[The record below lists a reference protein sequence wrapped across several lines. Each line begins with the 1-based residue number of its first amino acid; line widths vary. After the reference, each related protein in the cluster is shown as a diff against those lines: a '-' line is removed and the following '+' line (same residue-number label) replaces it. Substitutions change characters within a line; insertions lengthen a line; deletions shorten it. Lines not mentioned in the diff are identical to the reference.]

1 MVLIT
6 VIEHWGLGLNLN
18 ITLCITII
26 ATTFSTIA
34 YADEIDL
41 KSVNIPGVSALRA
54 ADILFDRPIEPR
66 ATYVVIALGKGP
78 EGSVVSINTRYS
90 HASGWAYTARAV
102 KCGSG
107 QMRTLGSGETVEG
120 MLKSKTDPSW
130 GPLFSGSSATQVAE
144 IACAKNGTMLSGV
157 LR

>member
-1 MVLIT
+1 MNPKIIICIAFIAATFVTAASANELDIK
-6 VIEHWGLGLNLN
+6 
-18 ITLCITII
+18 TL
-26 ATTFSTIA
+26 
-34 YADEIDL
+34 
-41 KSVNIPGVSALRA
+41 NIPGVSALKA
-54 ADILFDRPIEPR
+54 ADILVDRPVEPR
-66 ATYVVIALGKGP
+66 ATYVIVALGKGP

-90 HASGWAYTARAV
+90 HASGWVYTARAV

-107 QMRTLGSGETVEG
+107 EMRTLGSGETVEG